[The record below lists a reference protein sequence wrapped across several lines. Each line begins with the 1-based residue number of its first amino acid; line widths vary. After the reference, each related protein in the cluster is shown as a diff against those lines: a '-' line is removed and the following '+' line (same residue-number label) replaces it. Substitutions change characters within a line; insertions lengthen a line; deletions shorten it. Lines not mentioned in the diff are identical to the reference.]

1 MRTAQ
6 GQQVIRVAAI
16 DDYQGVALRYAD
28 WGRLR
33 NVEVVSF
40 RDHVSDPEALAARL
54 AGYDAILRIRERT
67 ELPRAVLERLP
78 RLKIILATGWRNTRS
93 IDMTATAELGIT
105 VCMTEAHQLETVEI
119 TWWLIL
125 SLMRGVV
132 REHASVRSGGWQ
144 LGIGRRLTGKT
155 LGVLGLGTLGLPVA
169 QAGRVFGM
177 DVQAWSPRLT
187 PERTKPHGIRA
198 VSKKDF
204 FETSDVITLHMPITD
219 STAGIVGREDIARM
233 KPDAFLVNTSRAP
246 LVDEAALIEVLRQ
259 RRIGGFGVDVFELE
273 PLPLDH
279 PYRELPN
286 VLPTPHIGYITEE
299 NYCLFYGQSLEN
311 LEAWMRGSPIRL
323 QKT

>member
-16 DDYQGVALRYAD
+16 DDYQGVALRLAD
-28 WGRLR
+28 WGRLK
-33 NVEVVSF
+33 NVEVVSY
-40 RDHVSDPEALAARL
+40 RDHVYDPGELVARL
-54 AGYDAILRIRERT
+54 ADYDAVLRIRERT
-67 ELPRAVLERLP
+67 ALPRAVLEGLP

-93 IDMTATAELGIT
+93 IDMAAAAELGIT

-132 REHASVRSGGWQ
+132 RENASVRSGGWQ
-144 LGIGRRLTGKT
+144 LGIGRRLTGKK
-155 LGVLGLGTLGLPVA
+155 LGILGLGTLGLPVA

-177 DVQAWSPRLT
+177 DVQAWSPHLT
-187 PERTKPHGIRA
+187 PERTKPHGIRS
-198 VSKKDF
+198 VSKKEM
-204 FETSDVITLHMPITD
+204 FETSDVITIHMPMTD

-246 LVDEAALIEVLRQ
+246 LVDETALVEALREK
-259 RRIGGFGVDVFELE
+259 RIGGFGVDVFEVE
-273 PLPLDH
+273 PLPLEH
-279 PYRELPN
+279 PYRELSN

-299 NYCLFYGQSLEN
+299 NYRLFYGQSLEN
-311 LEAWMRGSPIRL
+311 LEAWMRDSPIRL
-323 QKT
+323 QKA